1 MIKLT
6 RTKKENKRFDGDYTY
21 KTNNNF
27 YIITNWDGSWVLEL
41 RTQKL
46 SDTFINSF
54 ESLKTLKQYLNNK

>member
-46 SDTFINSF
+46 SDTFIGSF